1 MNPGWSVSKTLD
13 TSLYVQVV
21 SITFDPRRDTTAT
34 LACYRSRFEVWNGWP
49 FMTGSPATI
58 DSLVKMIEIRHK
70 RTPVPDSVAED
81 SLGYD
86 SSPTSGSAQQV
97 RPYQVRR
104 DVQM

>member
-13 TSLYVQVV
+13 AASYVQVV
-21 SITFDPRRDTTAT
+21 SITFDSRRVTTST
-34 LACYRSRFEVWNGWP
+34 LARYRSRFEVWNGWS
-49 FMTGSPATI
+49 FRTGSPATI
-58 DSLVKMIEIRHK
+58 DPLAKMMEIRPK

-86 SSPTSGSAQQV
+86 CSPTSGSAQQV